1 MMMARWCLVAGAL
14 MGVGVAQLW
23 AEAPAELVVSGVA
36 LAVGVWSL
44 LSKARGRSS
53 RIVRLGGL
61 RWTVEDFCR
70 GWLISGDTGSGKTL
84 SGINQLLWQVF
95 KNAPNWGGLCIDD
108 KGIYHETLLAMARK
122 FGRADD
128 VLLLRVPG
136 NDTERPTHRFNLVGD
151 RSIPAETYGKI
162 VVDTAVALGQNR
174 DQSFFQKQAHDHI
187 ARALDALQVLR
198 CEVSLENACHLLV
211 NQEDLQQALR
221 DLDKLRTPTAQAL
234 AAHFR
239 HSYVNQPPEQ
249 WGGVQSTVA
258 NYLQPFLQPAIAELF
273 CRDST
278 FAMSDIDRGKIICLA
293 IPQQFATERRYVGTF
308 LKTLF
313 YIHAFRRFDRSSEA
327 RQRDNLVVLWA
338 DEAQQFVTDA
348 RDGLSDHNAI
358 DRLREARCAV
368 VMATQSST
376 SFVPPLG
383 EARARVLTL
392 NLRNRIIF
400 KAADEADAVASADFL
415 GKRKR
420 RKTSWTY
427 NRQGRSRTVIEDE
440 AHKIPS
446 YELRSLRTHRCVLVH
461 CERGFCKTVL
471 PPLEPDGSV
480 CPWFRRWRLS

>member
-1 MMMARWCLVAGAL
+1 
-14 MGVGVAQLW
+14 
-23 AEAPAELVVSGVA
+23 
-36 LAVGVWSL
+36 
-44 LSKARGRSS
+44 
-53 RIVRLGGL
+53 
-61 RWTVEDFCR
+61 
-70 GWLISGDTGSGKTL
+70 
-84 SGINQLLWQVF
+84 
-95 KNAPNWGGLCIDD
+95 
-108 KGIYHETLLAMARK
+108 
-122 FGRADD
+122 
-128 VLLLRVPG
+128 
-136 NDTERPTHRFNLVGD
+136 
-151 RSIPAETYGKI
+151 
-162 VVDTAVALGQNR
+162 
-174 DQSFFQKQAHDHI
+174 
-187 ARALDALQVLR
+187 
-198 CEVSLENACHLLV
+198 VSLENACHLLV
-211 NQEDLQQALR
+211 NQEDLQQALS

-278 FAMSDIDRGKIICLA
+278 FAMSDIDQGKIICLA

-383 EARARVLTL
+383 EAKARVLTL

-446 YELRSLRTHRCVLVH
+446 HELRSLRKHRCVVVH
-461 CERGFCKTVL
+461 CEKGFHRVVL
-471 PPLEPDGSV
+471 SPLASDGSV
-480 CPWFRRWRLS
+480 CPWFRRWGIW